1 MLYVGGRLCKSYL
14 NDDCKHSVLLL
25 KEERVT
31 QLIMQWWHSKC
42 AHGGRGLTLNEWRS
56 CGYWV
61 MCGNAAVKK
70 MIFHCV
76 QCCRLCGRLV
86 EQIMA
91 DLTYC
96 RVAEAPPFTFC
107 EVDMFGPFMIKHR
120 RSQVKHYRVMFTCM
134 SCQAVHIEITPSLDT
149 DSFILALRRLIARR
163 GDVQTIFSG
172 NGSSLIGSEN
182 ELRRALEEMDTEKFQ
197 SFMQASGG
205 DYLEK
210 ESSLCQPYGWCLGTS
225 DLFSLFYPVFSDANT
240 WKAT

>member
-1 MLYVGGRLCKSYL
+1 MMSYL
-14 NDDCKHSVLLL
+14 NDDCKHSVLLP
-25 KEERVT
+25 KKERVT

-42 AHGGRGLTLNEWRS
+42 AHGGRGLTLNELRS

-61 MCGNAAVKK
+61 ICGNAAVKK

-76 QCCRLCGRLV
+76 QCRRLCGRLV

-134 SCQAVHIEITPSLDT
+134 SFRAVHIEITPSLDT

-225 DLFSLFYPVFSDANT
+225 DLFSLFYPVFSDAST